1 MKTASKVYTA
11 LIFIFLYAPI
21 IVLIIFSFND
31 TDTASRTQFSGFTLR
46 WYQRLFE
53 DRYILEALLNTLII
67 AVVSAFASTV
77 LGTMAAVGINR
88 MKRMPKKVMMNITNF
103 PMVNPEIVTGVSMM
117 LLFVAAV
124 SLFGGK
130 SLGMASLIIA
140 HITFCLP
147 YVILSVLPKLR
158 QMNPNLFEAAQDL
171 GCPPVRAFFKVVLP
185 EIMPGIVTGMIM
197 AFTLSIDD
205 FVISYFTSGT
215 TQTLPI
221 YIYSMT
227 RKRISPEIN
236 ALSTVLFVCIM
247 LLLIIINVRQG
258 REAPCQKGRKGACL
272 MKKKFFAVFFA
283 FLVLCT
289 AVVPVFADEAGDWD
303 FSEEYPTAEPTGVTI
318 NVYNWGEYISNGTEG
333 SLDVNAE
340 FTRRTGIEVNYTTFD
355 SNESLY
361 SKLAGG
367 GASYD
372 VIVPSDYMISKLM
385 NENMLAE
392 LDFSN
397 IPNFEY
403 VDEQFRNPDYD
414 PENKFSVPYTWGTV
428 GLFYNTDYV
437 TEPVTSWSILWD
449 EQYSGKILMFDNP
462 RDAFAIAQERLG
474 FSLNSTDESEWEQA
488 AMLLKEQKPLV
499 QAYVMD
505 QIFDKMESG
514 EAWLA
519 PYYSGDAGTLVENN
533 ENIKFIVPEEGTN
546 YFVDAMCIPATA
558 EHKKEAELYIN
569 FMCDPEIAGANMDF
583 VGYATPETAAKD
595 YLDPDAVANPIY
607 YPDQDVLDRT
617 EVFVNLPSETS
628 NLLDTLW
635 AEVKMGGPGQSA
647 VLIAIIVVFLAVYI
661 AIIIWKKQKRKRE
674 MM

>member
-1 MKTASKVYTA
+1 
-11 LIFIFLYAPI
+11 
-21 IVLIIFSFND
+21 
-31 TDTASRTQFSGFTLR
+31 
-46 WYQRLFE
+46 
-53 DRYILEALLNTLII
+53 
-67 AVVSAFASTV
+67 
-77 LGTMAAVGINR
+77 
-88 MKRMPKKVMMNITNF
+88 
-103 PMVNPEIVTGVSMM
+103 
-117 LLFVAAV
+117 
-124 SLFGGK
+124 
-130 SLGMASLIIA
+130 
-140 HITFCLP
+140 
-147 YVILSVLPKLR
+147 
-158 QMNPNLFEAAQDL
+158 
-171 GCPPVRAFFKVVLP
+171 
-185 EIMPGIVTGMIM
+185 
-197 AFTLSIDD
+197 
-205 FVISYFTSGT
+205 
-215 TQTLPI
+215 
-221 YIYSMT
+221 
-227 RKRISPEIN
+227 
-236 ALSTVLFVCIM
+236 
-247 LLLIIINVRQG
+247 
-258 REAPCQKGRKGACL
+258 

-283 FLVLCT
+283 LLVLCT
-289 AVVPVFADEAGDWD
+289 AVVPVFADEADDWN

-397 IPNFEY
+397 IPNFEHI
-403 VDEQFRNPDYD
+403 DEQFRNPDYD

-558 EHKKEAELYIN
+558 EHKREAELYIN
-569 FMCDPEIAGANMDF
+569 FMCDPEISGANMDF

-595 YLDPDAVANPIY
+595 YLAPDAVANPIY

-647 VLIAIIVVFLAVYI
+647 VLIAIILVFLAVYI